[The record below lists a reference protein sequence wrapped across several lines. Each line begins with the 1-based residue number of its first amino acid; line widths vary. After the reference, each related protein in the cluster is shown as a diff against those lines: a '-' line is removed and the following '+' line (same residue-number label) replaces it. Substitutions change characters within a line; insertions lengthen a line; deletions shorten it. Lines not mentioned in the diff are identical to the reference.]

1 MQNANAGS
9 SFTVVSVQLV
19 LRPREARLVPFLFLV
34 SGAFSPKYL
43 LQLTV
48 KLGFV

>member
-1 MQNANAGS
+1 MQNANTRS

-19 LRPREARLVPFLFLV
+19 LGPLEARLVPFLFFV
-34 SGAFSPKYL
+34 SRAISLKYL